1 MEIIWLRLA
10 RQDIEEIQ
18 SYYTEV
24 AGKQVSDKIVTR
36 IVKAS
41 RLLAQQPYIGH
52 ISPLDDKGLIL
63 EWVIPSTNY
72 ILPYSVVGNEVRIY
86 RVFDSRQEP
95 VNSWKEF

>member
-1 MEIIWLRLA
+1 MEIVWLRLA
-10 RQDIEEIQ
+10 RQDIEDIQ

-24 AGKQVSDKIVTR
+24 AGKQVSDKILKK

-52 ISPLDDKGLIL
+52 ISPLDDTGLIL

-72 ILPYSVVGNEVRIY
+72 ILPYSVIDDQIRIY

-95 VNSWKEF
+95 LDSWEE